1 MKKNKERHSGCL
13 HRSPACDMAETQ
25 PSACL
30 REWETAYL
38 QVAGKKI
45 PWYLVT
51 KLQRL
56 LQNSLTVFLLQSSKS
71 YVGMPG
77 HKM

>member
-30 REWETAYL
+30 REWETAHL
-38 QVAGKKI
+38 QVAGKKHLGI
-45 PWYLVT
+45 
-51 KLQRL
+51 
-56 LQNSLTVFLLQSSKS
+56 
-71 YVGMPG
+71 
-77 HKM
+77 